1 MRKWITYRLVKM
13 DKQEKENWK
22 KVKEALEKAD
32 KTDCYFY
39 KRAVAICDGKSDP
52 LK

>member
-1 MRKWITYRLVKM
+1 MSEDERA
-13 DKQEKENWK
+13 NWQ

-39 KRAVAICDGKSDP
+39 KRAVAICNGDKDP
-52 LK
+52 LE

>member
-1 MRKWITYRLVKM
+1 M
-13 DKQEKENWK
+13 DKNELDNWK

-39 KRAVAICDGKSDP
+39 KRAVAIIEGKPDP
-52 LK
+52 LQ

>member
-1 MRKWITYRLVKM
+1 MNN
-13 DKQEKENWK
+13 QEKENWK

-39 KRAVAICDGKSDP
+39 KRAVVISEGKPDP
-52 LK
+52 LQ

>member
-1 MRKWITYRLVKM
+1 M
-13 DKQEKENWK
+13 DKEEYDNWI
-22 KVKEALEKAD
+22 VIKEALEKAN

-39 KRAVAICDGKSDP
+39 ERAKAISEGKPDP